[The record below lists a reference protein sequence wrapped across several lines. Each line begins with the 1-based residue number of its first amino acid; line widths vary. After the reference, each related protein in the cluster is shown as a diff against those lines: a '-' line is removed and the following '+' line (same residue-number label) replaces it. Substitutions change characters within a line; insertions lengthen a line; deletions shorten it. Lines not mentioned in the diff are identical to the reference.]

1 MTNESR
7 AGEDLGRDA
16 ELFRLI
22 VESASDFAI
31 FTTDRA
37 SRITT
42 WSTGAERL
50 PGFSEAEVLGQD
62 SRILF
67 TPEDRERGDPE
78 WEMEEALGRDR
89 AVNERWHVRKDGSRF
104 FASGLTMTLKDGPSG
119 PRGFVKIFRDITEQ
133 KRAEERLRRALDV
146 PTVGVLFFRLDG
158 LILDANPAFER
169 MSGYTAEELRGL
181 PDWIAITGP
190 EHREATARVAA
201 ELAERGETAPYE
213 KEMLLKDGSR
223 WWGLF
228 APTRLSGTGRD
239 SECVEFI
246 TDISDRKELERSLEN
261 RLRDLADGDRKK
273 NEFLAMLAH
282 ELRNPL
288 AAITS
293 AVRLARKIRGD
304 DDDLPGA
311 HEVIERQAGNLAR
324 LIDDLLDVSRI
335 TEGKVE
341 LKREVVDVPAAIHR
355 AAEAVRPLIEQ
366 RRHELTLQVTG
377 GPMHVDADPT
387 RLEQVIGNL
396 LTNAA
401 KYSEEGGT
409 ITVSARKR
417 GGDVTIS
424 VKDTGVGISPEML

>member
-7 AGEDLGRDA
+7 ACEDLGRDA

-50 PGFSEAEVLGQD
+50 LGFSEAEVLGQD

-133 KRAEERLRRALDV
+133 KRAEERLRRALDA

-158 LILDANPAFER
+158 LIVDANPAFER

-181 PDWIAITGP
+181 PDWMAITVP

-201 ELAERGETAPYE
+201 ELAQRGETAPY
-213 KEMLLKDGSR
+213 
-223 WWGLF
+223 
-228 APTRLSGTGRD
+228 GR
-239 SECVEFI
+239 V
-246 TDISDRKELERSLEN
+246 
-261 RLRDLADGDRKK
+261 
-273 NEFLAMLAH
+273 
-282 ELRNPL
+282 
-288 AAITS
+288 
-293 AVRLARKIRGD
+293 AVVG
-304 DDDLPGA
+304 P
-311 HEVIERQAGNLAR
+311 
-324 LIDDLLDVSRI
+324 
-335 TEGKVE
+335 
-341 LKREVVDVPAAIHR
+341 
-355 AAEAVRPLIEQ
+355 VRPHPALRHGPRLGVRRVHHRHQ
-366 RRHELTLQVTG
+366 RPEGARTLAPSSRA
-377 GPMHVDADPT
+377 GP
-387 RLEQVIGNL
+387 G
-396 LTNAA
+396 
-401 KYSEEGGT
+401 
-409 ITVSARKR
+409 
-417 GGDVTIS
+417 
-424 VKDTGVGISPEML
+424 